1 MLYSV
6 LLIIRN
12 VRNAWVLRT
21 YCLFIIFQAVNV
33 GVSFGYIL
41 NHHEQGHNHGNG
53 IGEVNVIS

>member
-6 LLIIRN
+6 LLIYRN
-12 VRNAWVLRT
+12 VKNARVLGT
-21 YCLFIIFQAVNV
+21 YCLFIIFQGVNV

-41 NHHEQGHNHGNG
+41 NHHEPGHNHGNG

>member
-12 VRNAWVLRT
+12 VRNAWVLGT

-41 NHHEQGHNHGNG
+41 NHHEPGHNHGND
-53 IGEVNVIS
+53 IGEVNLIS